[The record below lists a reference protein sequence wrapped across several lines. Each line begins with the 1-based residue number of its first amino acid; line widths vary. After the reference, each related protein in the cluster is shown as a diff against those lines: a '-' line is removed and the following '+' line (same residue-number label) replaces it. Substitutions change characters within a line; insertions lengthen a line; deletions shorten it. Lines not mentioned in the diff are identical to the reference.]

1 MIDKKAIEEH
11 IRGIL
16 VALGEDPD
24 REGLKETPKR
34 VADMYEEVFAGIGE
48 SNDDIAVRL
57 AKTFEDEEQTEDKD
71 RVVVMKDIDM
81 FSFCEHHMALMY
93 DMKATVAYIPKGRV
107 IGLSKIARICDAVGK
122 RLQLQ
127 ERIGRDIAD
136 IMAKATGSDDVA
148 VILTASH
155 ACVTTRGIK
164 NRSTRTK
171 TVELRGRFKM
181 DATLQVYLQE
191 RTII

>member
-1 MIDKKAIEEH
+1 MDTEKIESLIYQLLE
-11 IRGIL
+11 
-16 VALGEDPD
+16 ALGEDPN
-24 REGLKETPKR
+24 REGLQETPKR
-34 VADMYEEVFAGIGE
+34 VAQMMEEVYEGIQYTNAE
-48 SNDDIAVRL
+48 IAEMYG
-57 AKTFEDEEQTEDKD
+57 KTFAVDTNQM
-71 RVVVMKDIDM
+71 VVVKDITC
-81 FSFCEHHMALMY
+81 FSHCEHHMALMY

-164 NRSTRTK
+164 NRSTQTK
-171 TVELRGRFKM
+171 TVELRGRFKT
-181 DATLQVYLQE
+181 DATLQVYLQ
-191 RTII
+191 

>member
-1 MIDKKAIEEH
+1 
-11 IRGIL
+11 
-16 VALGEDPD
+16 
-24 REGLKETPKR
+24 
-34 VADMYEEVFAGIGE
+34 
-48 SNDDIAVRL
+48 
-57 AKTFEDEEQTEDKD
+57 
-71 RVVVMKDIDM
+71 MKDIDM

-164 NRSTRTK
+164 NHSTRTK
-171 TVELRGRFKM
+171 TVELRGRFKT
-181 DATLQVYLQE
+181 DATLQVYLQ
-191 RTII
+191 